1 MSNCILEILYHQ
13 TIPYNSLSY
22 NSLEKI
28 KLTQENKYD
37 FIKNIKDIKD
47 IKNYNDKEKTFL
59 AMFINKY
66 ININPL
72 VSKYN
77 KYIEFLFEPY
87 NMLKYKPILRGYYN
101 ALLILNYSKIPI
113 TNKKTKILQVG
124 ILPTFIE
131 AYFTLSSNETF
142 LNNTYSFIK
151 TESNKF
157 DKVIDNSILYDKL
170 IDKLLKKMNLLILHN
185 KKFYDLQIKELISK
199 DNNKYDLIIF
209 DTYKNISNINIE
221 NEINKYDIEP
231 RYLSAII
238 HSKYILHQILYS
250 VHKLENNG
258 DLILLFP
265 GFGIGI
271 NIYNKI
277 ISLLQNFFQEI
288 YLIHSD
294 IDFSFRYYVICKQ
307 FNGQIDNINKLIT
320 NLTSDNIL
328 TNINI
333 NLEIENN
340 IIKKFN
346 DNLLNKFK
354 MIEHNINTINLYL
367 KNISLTTKLYNEQ
380 YYIQLFNTY
389 NLLKKIFDIKKL
401 NHKTNK
407 LLKKHLKKTE
417 NKLSIQLSN
426 IHKYRILSDTKEIII
441 KNIKLTDKQFNGI
454 FYVLDYLKLYGII
467 FKDFEL
473 DEQLGNITEYSVK
486 PKDFSE
492 YLNQKNINIKNIP
505 TVIIKFKLSD
515 ISPLLISLIYIYTN
529 IYNKSYITKPEN
541 STTVYYFIAEQIN
554 DEINV
559 DKLETFDKDRLLVSL
574 TDYFIN
580 RLNYIFSRFIINEM
594 LMIQR
599 VRYLTY

>member
-13 TIPYNSLSY
+13 SIPYNGLSY
-22 NSLEKI
+22 NSLENI
-28 KLTQENKYD
+28 KLTQDKKYD
-37 FIKNIKDIKD
+37 SIKDIKD
-47 IKNYNDKEKTFL
+47 IKIYNDKEKTFL

-87 NMLKYKPILRGYYN
+87 NMLKYKPVLRGYYN
-101 ALLILNYSKIPI
+101 ALLILNYSNIS
-113 TNKKTKILQVG
+113 TTKTQILQVG

-131 AYFTLSSNETF
+131 AHFTLSSNDTSS
-142 LNNTYSFIK
+142 YSFIK

-157 DKVIDNSILYDKL
+157 DKVIDNSMLYDKL
-170 IDKLLKKMNLLILHN
+170 IDKLLKKMNLSISHN
-185 KKFYDLQIKELISK
+185 KKFYDLQIKELISE

-221 NEINKYDIEP
+221 NEMNKYDIEP

-250 VHKLENNG
+250 VNKLENNG

-271 NIYNKI
+271 DIYNKI

-288 YLIHSD
+288 HLIHSD

-307 FNGQIDNINKLIT
+307 FNGQIDNIDKLIT
-320 NLTSDNIL
+320 NLISNDIL
-328 TNINI
+328 TDINI
-333 NLEIENN
+333 NLNSKSKTENQT
-340 IIKKFN
+340 IRKFN

-354 MIEHNINTINLYL
+354 IIEHNINIINLYL
-367 KNISLTTKLYNEQ
+367 KNIGLTNKLYNEQ
-380 YYIQLFNTY
+380 YYIQLSNTY
-389 NLLKKIFDIKKL
+389 NLLKKIFDINKL
-401 NHKTNK
+401 NRKTIK
-407 LLKKHLKKTE
+407 LLKKHSKKTG
-417 NKLSIQLSN
+417 NKLSIQLSY
-426 IHKYRILSDTKEIII
+426 IHKYRILADTKQINI
-441 KNIKLTDKQFNGI
+441 KSIKLTDQQFNQL
-454 FYVLDYLKLYGII
+454 FYVLDYLKLYNII
-467 FKDFEL
+467 FEDFQL
-473 DEQLGNITEYSVK
+473 DEQLDKTTEFPIE

-492 YLNQKNINIKNIP
+492 YLNQKSIKIKNIP
-505 TVIIKFKLSD
+505 IVIIKFKLSD
-515 ISPLLISLIYIYTN
+515 ISPLLVSLIYIYTN
-529 IYNKSYITKPEN
+529 IYNKSYITKPEE

-554 DEINV
+554 DDINI
-559 DKLETFDKDRLLVSL
+559 DKLETFDKNRLIVSL
-574 TDYFIN
+574 SDYFIN
-580 RLNYIFSRFIINEM
+580 RLNQIFSRFIINEM

-599 VRYLTY
+599 VKYLQQ